1 MKVVIVDDERLA
13 RAELTQLLG
22 EYDDVQIIGEAK
34 NVDEA
39 TDLLKEKDADVV
51 FLDIQ
56 MPEKNGFELLEQL
69 PACPDVVFVTAY
81 DEYAIKAFEVNA
93 LDYLLKPVDPKRLSE
108 TLDKLRPRISSEKE
122 ENSDEKPG
130 KLSISD
136 RIFIKDG
143 EKCWFVELDKVR
155 MFESEGNYV
164 KVHFDNFRPLI
175 LRSLNNLEDRLDS
188 KHFFRANR
196 KYIINLKWVSRIES
210 WFNGGLQ
217 VELREGEKVEI
228 SRRQAIKFKDLMS
241 L

>member
-1 MKVVIVDDERLA
+1 
-13 RAELTQLLG
+13 
-22 EYDDVQIIGEAK
+22 
-34 NVDEA
+34 
-39 TDLLKEKDADVV
+39 
-51 FLDIQ
+51 
-56 MPEKNGFELLEQL
+56 
-69 PACPDVVFVTAY
+69 
-81 DEYAIKAFEVNA
+81 
-93 LDYLLKPVDPKRLSE
+93 
-108 TLDKLRPRISSEKE
+108 LDKLRPRISSEKE
-122 ENSDEKPG
+122 ENSEEKPG

-210 WFNGGLQ
+210 WF
-217 VELREGEKVEI
+217 
-228 SRRQAIKFKDLMS
+228 
-241 L
+241 